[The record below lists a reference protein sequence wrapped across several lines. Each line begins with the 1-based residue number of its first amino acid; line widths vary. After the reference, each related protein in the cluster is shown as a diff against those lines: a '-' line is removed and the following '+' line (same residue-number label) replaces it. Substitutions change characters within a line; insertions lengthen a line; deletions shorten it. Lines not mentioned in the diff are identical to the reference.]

1 MLSALCESA
10 PEGLNLENIMDL
22 FAHPVTVAGL
32 VSFVALGAWAMGRLQ
47 GPVAFP
53 GDAAGLSGTRLPGA
67 QAQAS
72 EGADAAAS
80 ALAGAEPN
88 QSGERSRLLSALA
101 LADSLGDLHEEV
113 TAFRRQERVFDTL
126 APDLLQKRAMSDD
139 AAAGFR
145 RIDATDRPGGPA
157 TDGFVFTSSAQLVR
171 SDDRFNP
178 RQAYRS

>member
-1 MLSALCESA
+1 
-10 PEGLNLENIMDL
+10 
-22 FAHPVTVAGL
+22 
-32 VSFVALGAWAMGRLQ
+32 MGRLQ

-53 GDAAGLSGTRLPGA
+53 GDAAGLSGQQLRGG

-72 EGADAAAS
+72 EGDDAATS

-88 QSGERSRLLSALA
+88 QSGERSQLLSALA

-126 APDLLQKRAMSDD
+126 APDLLQMRAMSDD
-139 AAAGFR
+139 AATELRQIG
-145 RIDATDRPGGPA
+145 ATNRSGGPA
-157 TDGFVFTSSAQLVR
+157 ADGLVVASSAQLVR
-171 SDDRFNP
+171 SDDRLNP